1 MMHSIPKR
9 IAPGVV
15 LWACAAAAQKLPDNP
30 GRELFETICTEC
42 HTTDR
47 VVGQQKSR
55 AEWQAKVTEML
66 QEDQDVTQAERD
78 TIVNYLASSF
88 PKPDKVNVNKAA
100 AKELESTLELTSK
113 DAEAIVRYRQEK
125 GAFKTLDDLKKVPGV
140 SAAKI
145 EGSKDHIDFQ

>member
-1 MMHSIPKR
+1 MMHSILKR
-9 IAPGVV
+9 IAPVLG

-78 TIVNYLASSF
+78 TIVNYLAVSF
-88 PKPDKVNVNKAA
+88 SKPGRINVNKAA
-100 AKELESTLELTSK
+100 AKELETTLELTSK

-125 GAFKTLDDLKKVPGV
+125 GVFKTLDELKKVPGINT
-140 SAAKI
+140 AKL
-145 EGSKDHIDFQ
+145 EANKERVEF

>member
-1 MMHSIPKR
+1 MMHPVLQR
-9 IAPGVV
+9 IVPGLA

-47 VVGQQKSR
+47 VVGQQKTR
-55 AEWQAKVTEML
+55 AEWQLKVTEML

-78 TIVNYLASSF
+78 TIVNYLAASF
-88 PKPDKVNVNKAA
+88 PKPGKVNVNKAA
-100 AKELESTLELTSK
+100 GKQLETILDLTAR

-140 SAAKI
+140 DAAKI
-145 EGSKDHIDFQ
+145 EASKDHVEFQ